1 MDSDFKSTL
10 INRFSNLLDSEKAE
24 DFKITE
30 EVEDNVELLVE
41 GSRSNAE
48 HWGDDRYSVDF
59 QFGLRKSEELHWDE
73 IEDTVEEYQDNSSE
87 ILTQSIGYNGPVR
100 FRTDNNENIR
110 QWARRILLEYEDSE
124 E

>member
-1 MDSDFKSTL
+1 MDNKLKSTL
-10 INRFSNLLDSEKAE
+10 RNRFSNLLDSEKAE
-24 DFKITE
+24 DFKLTE
-30 EVEDNVELLVE
+30 EIEENVQLLVE

-48 HWGDDRYSVDF
+48 HWGDDRYSIDF

-73 IEDTVEEYQDNSSE
+73 IEDTIEECQDDSAE
-87 ILTQSIGYNGPVR
+87 ILAQSIGYNGTVV

-110 QWARRILLEYEDSE
+110 HWARRILLEYEDTE